1 MHNIGYLVLANV
13 VIWGLFFFYLFRL
26 QKSNSDLRKEI
37 DLLKLEKKKSSSL

>member
-37 DLLKLEKKKSSSL
+37 DLLKTEKQKNTTL